1 MLTKILIWVYIH
13 FLKQWYGF
21 SKISTKLIYAQAY
34 HETGNFTSKVFKQNK
49 NPFGMR
55 QAKIRKNYATGT
67 NLGHATFSSLF
78 NSVRDYFERQ
88 KNFRIDKT
96 SDAKYINSTVN
107 SNYAEDKLYKQKWEN
122 TFNTIQISPV
132 IQNSNKIIGFL
143 IIAFLVY
150 MAFLLFRI
158 YTEKKGSPK
167 FKNSAQRFN
176 TLKTA

>member
-21 SKISTKLIYAQAY
+21 SKISTRLIYAQAY

-55 QAKIRKNYATGT
+55 QAKIRKNFATGT
-67 NLGHATFSSLF
+67 SLGHATFSSLF

-88 KNFRIDKT
+88 KNFRIDSTNDSKFMV
-96 SDAKYINSTVN
+96 STVN
-107 SNYAEDKLYKQKWEN
+107 SNYAEDKLYLQKWQK
-122 TFNTIQISPV
+122 TVDTIKISPV

-143 IIAFLVY
+143 II
-150 MAFLLFRI
+150 LFALYLIHTI
-158 YTEKKGSPK
+158 YQAYISKKTKSI
-167 FKNSAQRFN
+167 QRFK
-176 TLKTA
+176 TLQTI